1 MSKKVQ
7 VFLVIVV
14 CVGAILGGF
23 FSYKKYLNNLNN
35 ENKEKTNMEEKH
47 DNKEPDKNE
56 VKELLNTIIR
66 CDGDTNYM
74 HEGFNKDNPKE
85 FTRDW
90 FAWANSLFADFIYKK
105 LIKE

>member
-1 MSKKVQ
+1 MAYIALCMQGITTK
-7 VFLVIVV
+7 
-14 CVGAILGGF
+14 
-23 FSYKKYLNNLNN
+23 
-35 ENKEKTNMEEKH
+35 
-47 DNKEPDKNE
+47 DKNE

-90 FAWANSLFADFIYKK
+90 FAWANSLFADFIYKINK
-105 LIKE
+105 RVVVNDYSFLYKNIF